1 MKVLCL
7 ISSSWSPALEGFFNS
22 FLSLYSIAMSCVERR
37 PSGGDLGAGFSFQ
50 GLPSSREGR
59 GQQDGGL

>member
-7 ISSSWSPALEGFFNS
+7 IASSWKAALESFFNS
-22 FLSLYSIAMSCVERR
+22 FLCLYSIAMSCVERR

-50 GLPSSREGR
+50 GLPSSREGC
-59 GQQDGGL
+59 G